1 MYSAIGLGIQ
11 ICIET
16 CIFPLMFFFQFSFS
30 SQKEEVKSWA
40 KDALAIFAV
49 ILVDLGRYCPN
60 GSGRMPWQE
69 SKGKSKLKWKW
80 SLAEKNYLELKLE
93 VEAGRGKIN

>member
-1 MYSAIGLGIQ
+1 MGRWK
-11 ICIET
+11 
-16 CIFPLMFFFQFSFS
+16 P
-30 SQKEEVKSWA
+30 

-60 GSGRMPWQE
+60 GIGRMPWQE